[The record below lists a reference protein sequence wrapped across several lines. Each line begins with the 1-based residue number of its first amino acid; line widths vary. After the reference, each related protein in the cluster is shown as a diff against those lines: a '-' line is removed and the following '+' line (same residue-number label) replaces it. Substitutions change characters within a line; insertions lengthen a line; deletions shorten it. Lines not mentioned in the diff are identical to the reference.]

1 MANLRIADVL
11 LPVAQRAGC
20 RRAFCVTT
28 TGVFSAFNS
37 YSKMYRDI
45 EARMRESEIAVTI
58 LRPSMIYG
66 NERDHNMHKLL
77 AFIDRFPLFPI
88 FGDGKALMQPVHVED
103 LAAGICSAVER
114 NETGEFNLA
123 GPRPVSYV
131 DLLQTCA
138 DSLGRN
144 IRFMNIP
151 YSVATAAAAVL
162 ERVPRFPISREQVRR
177 LAEDKVYDIE
187 KSVRLLNY
195 SPRELA
201 TGIADEIARL
211 RSLGLLRRSR

>member
-1 MANLRIADVL
+1 
-11 LPVAQRAGC
+11 
-20 RRAFCVTT
+20 
-28 TGVFSAFNS
+28 
-37 YSKMYRDI
+37 
-45 EARMRESEIAVTI
+45 
-58 LRPSMIYG
+58 
-66 NERDHNMHKLL
+66 
-77 AFIDRFPLFPI
+77 
-88 FGDGKALMQPVHVED
+88 
-103 LAAGICSAVER
+103 
-114 NETGEFNLA
+114 
-123 GPRPVSYV
+123 
-131 DLLQTCA
+131 
-138 DSLGRN
+138 
-144 IRFMNIP
+144 MNIP